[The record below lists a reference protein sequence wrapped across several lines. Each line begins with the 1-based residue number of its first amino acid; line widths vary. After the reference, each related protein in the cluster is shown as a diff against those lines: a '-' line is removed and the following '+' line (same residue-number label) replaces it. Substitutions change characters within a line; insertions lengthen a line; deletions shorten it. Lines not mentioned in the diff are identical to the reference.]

1 MTNGFDNRD
10 AAIARVES
18 CIREIPDFPKPGINF
33 KDITPLLGD
42 AEAFATS
49 IDLLADSID
58 RRQPEYIVGTE
69 SRGFIFGAAL
79 AYKLGAG
86 FIPVRKPGKLP
97 ADVHSAEYELEYGT
111 DALEVHRDALHHGAR
126 TLIVDDLLA
135 TGGTARATSD
145 LLQRL
150 GAEMLGYA
158 FVIELEFLKARERM
172 QDAPVISLIRY

>member
-1 MTNGFDNRD
+1 MSDAMDNRD
-10 AAIARVES
+10 AAIAKVAS
-18 CIREIPDFPKPGINF
+18 FIREIPDFPKPGIDF
-33 KDITPLLGD
+33 KDITPLLGNAD
-42 AEAFATS
+42 AFRTA
-49 IDLLADSID
+49 IDLLADTID
-58 RRQPEYIVGTE
+58 GRVPEYIVGTE

-97 ADVHSAEYELEYGT
+97 GDVHSCEYDLEYGT
-111 DALEVHRDALHHGAR
+111 DALEVHRDALQHGAK

-158 FVIELEFLKARERM
+158 FVIELEFLNAREHM
-172 QDAPVISLIRY
+172 QDAPVISLIQY